1 MGDVVFAANL
11 VDPAESVIAPKPV
24 LEVDGKKGTEVAG
37 FKVGVRR
44 ELWIYVLLAVAAI
57 SAIEWAT
64 YHRRVTV

>member
-1 MGDVVFAANL
+1 M
-11 VDPAESVIAPKPV
+11 
-24 LEVDGKKGTEVAG
+24 VDGKKGGEVAG

-44 ELWIYVLLAVAAI
+44 ELWIYILLAVAVI